1 MLNLK
6 ARSSYGLS
14 KPNTIAQWTTR
25 MADITMCKRFDCPL
39 QDNCWRLNAPPD
51 LTKQSYQMFEIDMI
65 EVECEFYIPQDELEF

>member
-1 MLNLK
+1 
-6 ARSSYGLS
+6 
-14 KPNTIAQWTTR
+14 